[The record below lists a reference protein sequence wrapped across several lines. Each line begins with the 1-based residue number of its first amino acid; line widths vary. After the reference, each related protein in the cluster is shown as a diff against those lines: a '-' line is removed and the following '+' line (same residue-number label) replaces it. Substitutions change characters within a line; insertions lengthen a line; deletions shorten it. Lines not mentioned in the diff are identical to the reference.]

1 MKRYKEV
8 VEKQKE
14 FFKTG
19 KPIDINYRKKALIK
33 LRDAVDKYE
42 EKILYALS

>member
-19 KPIDINYRKKALIK
+19 KPIDINYRKKL
-33 LRDAVDKYE
+33 
-42 EKILYALS
+42 